1 MIRGSIVATSRIFP
15 NSENIT
21 DEWAAMIRD
30 RGIKLFRQDE
40 SGAVELKFFRSR
52 LAGPFL
58 FHRRDLSQR
67 ESVNGEAAFAEMLF
81 ESRCRQFVR
90 RF

>member
-1 MIRGSIVATSRIFP
+1 MIVATSRTFP

-40 SGAVELKFFRSR
+40 SGAVELKFFRNGWLARSYFTGETFRSASR
-52 LAGPFL
+52 
-58 FHRRDLSQR
+58 
-67 ESVNGEAAFAEMLF
+67 
-81 ESRCRQFVR
+81 
-90 RF
+90 